1 VPDLGLDELPVLQAQ
16 DSFAVLSAKAFPIR
30 YDVLVF
36 IL

>member
-1 VPDLGLDELPVLQAQ
+1 MPDLGLDELPVLQAQ